1 MYLKLSDLKK
11 ISFYSFP
18 EGSAVKNS
26 PTMQETQVQ
35 SLGWEHALE
44 KEMEKETYS
53 NILAWRTPWTEGPG
67 GLQSMGSQRVGYNW
81 AIKCSAVSVSPN
93 FLVILTV
100 IRGKDIALSIF
111 LSLLDL
117 QDNQDSTITVE
128 GSPYWN
134 NDNNWQ
140 PSISCHLPCWDDLG
154 YLSKD
159 LSFSFW
165 FQLPYHEGH
174 YCCINSDVV

>member
-1 MYLKLSDLKK
+1 MPWRRKWRRK
-11 ISFYSFP
+11 
-18 EGSAVKNS
+18 
-26 PTMQETQVQ
+26 PT
-35 SLGWEHALE
+35 LIFL
-44 KEMEKETYS
+44 
-53 NILAWRTPWTEGPG
+53 PG
-67 GLQSMGSQRVGYNW
+67 EPHGQRGLVGYSLW
-81 AIKCSAVSVSPN
+81 DHKELDTTEPLSAAQLLFCPTFS
-93 FLVILTV
+93 LYWLLTGAR
-100 IRGKDIALSIF
+100 INIALSIF

-134 NDNNWQ
+134 NDNIWQ

-174 YCCINSDVV
+174 YCCFNSDVV